1 MGRVIYHIAR
11 SSAWRSAL
19 ADGHYRQSTVDRTLD
34 EEGFIHASGADQVQ
48 AVADR
53 YYQDVPEP
61 LVLLVI
67 DPDRL
72 DVPLVHEAPP
82 GRDETFPHIYG
93 PLPVTA
99 VVQAR
104 PLQRTPDGRLVI
116 EV

>member
-1 MGRVIYHIAR
+1 MIFHIAR
-11 SSAWRSAL
+11 QSFWDEAL
-19 ADGHYRQSTVDRTLD
+19 AGGHYRQSTVDRTLD
-34 EEGFIHASGADQVQ
+34 EEGFIHASGAHQLQ
-48 AVADR
+48 GVADR

-72 DVPLVHEAPP
+72 DVPLVHESPP

-93 PLPVTA
+93 PLPTDA
-99 VVQAR
+99 VVETR
-104 PLQRTPDGRLVI
+104 PLERTPEGLLVL

>member
-1 MGRVIYHIAR
+1 MIFHIAR
-11 SSAWRSAL
+11 QALWREAV

-34 EEGFIHASGADQVQ
+34 EEGFIHASKPEQLQG
-48 AVADR
+48 VADR

-72 DVPLVHEAPP
+72 DVPLVFESPA

-93 PLPVTA
+93 PLPVAA
-99 VVQAR
+99 VVEE
-104 PLQRTPDGRLVI
+104 RTLVRDTDGRLVL
-116 EV
+116 EA

>member
-1 MGRVIYHIAR
+1 MIFHIAR
-11 SSAWRSAL
+11 HSLWQEAVV
-19 ADGHYRQSTVDRTLD
+19 DGRYRQSTVARTLD
-34 EEGFIHASGADQVQ
+34 EEGFIHASGADQLQ
-48 AVADR
+48 GVADR

-72 DVPLVHEAPP
+72 DVPLVHESPP

-93 PLPVTA
+93 PLPVAA
-99 VVQAR
+99 VAEVR
-104 PLQRTPDGRLVI
+104 PLERDAEGRLVL